1 MKSKILILLVSLLIV
16 FTLNSC
22 ITTTTSTDDIYV
34 ETEANIV
41 ESNVSY
47 NVIIKY
53 GDPFYYN
60 GKLLYYYYNNL
71 YYYPFIYNDY
81 LYMRAY
87 RKPYMYIHNRKHF
100 RPKHRYDR
108 KVNIYRHIDKN
119 RHNRPYDKH
128 NQDQINRQ
136 HTNPHFGGKR

>member
-1 MKSKILILLVSLLIV
+1 MLHKLPSHIYESIYKYLLMSSHVLES
-16 FTLNSC
+16 TLQFLDNYIFDAHHHQVQHC
-22 ITTTTSTDDIYV
+22 IHCY
-34 ETEANIV
+34 NYHIV
-41 ESNVSY
+41 ESNISY

-87 RKPYMYIHNRKHF
+87 RKPYTF
-100 RPKHRYDR
+100 PPKS
-108 KVNIYRHIDKN
+108 
-119 RHNRPYDKH
+119 
-128 NQDQINRQ
+128 
-136 HTNPHFGGKR
+136 